1 MRSAS
6 GKGVLSEERWNR
18 MHCRRTGRHF
28 CCGEKNQT
36 SISGG
41 HVNERIKNYDRRANS
56 MNSKA
61 SEVYSLVVKI

>member
-28 CCGEKNQT
+28 CCGE
-36 SISGG
+36 
-41 HVNERIKNYDRRANS
+41 RIKP
-56 MNSKA
+56 A
-61 SEVYSLVVKI
+61 SVEAM